1 MIETLSSGLVWTAFL
16 AATVRLAIPILT
28 AAAGEVVAER
38 SGILNIAVEGMML
51 VGAFFA
57 VLGSYAT
64 GSPWL
69 GMLWGVLAASVVA
82 AIHAYFSITVLAD
95 QVVSGAAI
103 NIVCL
108 GLTGFLNRLVFGGA
122 DKALGV
128 PRFDPVAIP
137 LLSDIP
143 VVGKA
148 LFEQTV
154 PAYLSGVL
162 IAVLWVFIWKTTWG
176 LNLRSVG
183 EYPLAAET
191 LGINVFRTRYVAT
204 IVGGAFAGF
213 GGAFLSLAILNFF
226 IEQMTNGRGFIALAA
241 VIFGRWN
248 PVGVLAACILF
259 AGADA
264 LQITL
269 KTSGIQVPYQ
279 LMLMLPY
286 VLTILALAFF
296 AGHPAVPKALYVPYR
311 RAR

>member
-1 MIETLSSGLVWTAFL
+1 MIETLSNGLVWAAFL
-16 AATVRLAIPILT
+16 AATVRLAIPILM
-28 AAAGEVVAER
+28 AAAGEVLAER
-38 SGILNIAVEGMML
+38 AGILNIAVEGMML

-57 VLGSYAT
+57 VLGSSST

-69 GMLWGVLAASVVA
+69 GLVWGILAAAAVA

-137 LLSDIP
+137 LLADFP
-143 VVGKA
+143 VVGRA
-148 LFEQTV
+148 FFAQTA
-154 PAYLSGVL
+154 PAYLSGLL
-162 IAVLWVFIWKTTWG
+162 IALLWVFLWKTTWG
-176 LNLRSVG
+176 LHLRAVG
-183 EYPLAAET
+183 EHPLAAET
-191 LGINVFRTRYVAT
+191 LGIDVFRTRYVAT

-213 GGAFLSLAILNFF
+213 GGGFLALAILNFF

-248 PVGVLAACILF
+248 PVGVLAACLLF
-259 AGADA
+259 GGADA
-264 LQITL
+264 LQLTL
-269 KTSGIQVPYQ
+269 KTAGVQVPYQ

-296 AGHPAVPKALYVPYR
+296 AGRPAVPKALYLPYR